1 MAVLGPVEGP
11 KKIEVGAKLGPY
23 VVADVLGRGSQ
34 GIVYLAT
41 AEGREPAAIKVL
53 RPDADDNA
61 RARFQR
67 EAATAKSLE
76 HDGIVR
82 VFEHGEEPGGLLWFA
97 MERID
102 FANLE
107 RRIASL
113 GPLEPREAARL
124 VATLARATHYAHEKG
139 VIHRDLKPSN
149 VLLAH
154 GSIYRPKIAD
164 FGLALVPGGSKLTQ
178 TNAFVGTP
186 CYLAPEI
193 IRGEKASRASDV
205 YALGAILYECLVG
218 RPPFLAPSIG
228 AILDKA
234 LRESPLPP
242 RRVKDSVPAALER
255 ICFQCLE
262 KIPGHRPPTAAAVAT
277 ALDRFMGTP
286 TKPVSTVER
295 ARDGFVVLRILA
307 TKVVTFA
314 LGVLLGLELGF
325 FLGVLLARKP

>member
-1 MAVLGPVEGP
+1 MAG
-11 KKIEVGAKLGPY
+11 KIEVGSKLGPY
-23 VVADVLGRGSQ
+23 TIKDVLGRGSQ

-41 AEGREPAAIKVL
+41 AEGREPAAIKAL
-53 RPDADDNA
+53 RPDADENA

-76 HDGIVR
+76 HEGIVR
-82 VFEHGEEPGGLLWFA
+82 VFEHGQEPDGVLWFA

-102 FANLE
+102 FANLD
-107 RRIASL
+107 RRIATL

-124 VATLARATHYAHEKG
+124 VATLARAVHYAHEKG

-149 VLLAH
+149 ILLAH

-164 FGLALVPGGSKLTQ
+164 FGLALVPGGGKLTQ

-186 CYLAPEI
+186 CYLAPEVI
-193 IRGEKASRASDV
+193 QGEKATRSSDI

-218 RPPFLAPSIG
+218 RAPFLAPNIG

-234 LRESPLPP
+234 LRETPMPP
-242 RRVKDSVPAALER
+242 RRIKPNVPAPLER

-262 KIPGHRPPTAAAVAT
+262 KTPGHRPPSAASVAT
-277 ALDRFMGTP
+277 ALERFLGAP
-286 TKPVSTVER
+286 AQPRKLEER
-295 ARDGFVVLRILA
+295 ALEGLALVRATFVKFA
-307 TKVVTFA
+307 NFA
-314 LGVLLGLELGF
+314 LGAAVGFELGF
-325 FLGVLLARKP
+325 YVGMLMQRRP